1 MLRLALNG
9 GILSTIW
16 DGIKSIVTFFT
27 NFTDIL
33 KGIFQGLIVWIYSI
47 FYYIFMG
54 VCSIVNFAEML
65 FKKLAGI
72 DPIMTDRGEMNILDV
87 FVKSNEIWGLFVSI
101 IILSIVLLFIFT
113 IVAVIKSEFSLDAKS
128 SAKGPIIARS
138 LKSLAMFLIVPAVSL
153 MGIYAVNAITDTI
166 NSMMKGSDETTMVNQ
181 VFYAMSYNANKARI
195 NKEFADY
202 ISGFSEDYGNNYA
215 NNNCGAFKGDQD
227 AIAYQID
234 QAFKGNLS
242 HKGKKYKNM
251 SIQEM
256 HDAQDYSTM
265 IMSPSSA
272 FDTYSIWDLRQVNFF
287 YSILDMDYIIG
298 LGSAIVITYMLLSM
312 CVVLVKRIFEIV
324 ILLLLAAPMISLA
337 PLDGGSASKKWQGEF
352 IKRVIAIVAPVFAI
366 NMYFIMIP
374 LFTKITLFNPVG
386 SLGAVG
392 AINIGS
398 VGNALSAVSPAY
410 ATYDITFQLIVICVG
425 MSVVKTA
432 SALLCNLLGIQ
443 DLLKEGH
450 EQTKKAVGTV
460 AAVAAT
466 VASGGAAAGALM
478 SQMSA
483 GKKQKGA
490 QQKVASTEKD
500 VNAARAQLTAA
511 EASGDPTKIAA
522 AKENLAKK
530 EEARDNASAG
540 LAAANKEKEHAN
552 TLAKEKREAFFEKVA
567 PTAFKGFDE
576 VRGIKKKA
584 NKTKADIA
592 ADDEKKKIAAQE
604 AARENYAQEQ
614 SKHAETER
622 QENLKYRAQGQVEY
636 YYDNKVSEATA
647 TREAASRN
655 IGQQRG
661 IRDTERL
668 LAEGSLGALREEEA
682 VDTTGMSS
690 GQKDWNTRRKNQ
702 HRAAYEEH
710 AGNVQAA
717 QESINASMSEMDEA
731 ETTIAA
737 AKKSKK
743 KAIKALQSGKIS
755 LDEGAG
761 GIETKGVSTK
771 SAGNIAGAAVANSLL
786 VPGVGGAV
794 AAGQIVAD
802 NIENKQLR
810 TGKQNVD
817 EALAAQQSTN
827 KQNVD
832 SEAVR
837 EGTQELEDSKK
848 ELEDSKKE
856 LDAQAMGEGV
866 QQGLSEA
873 MSQLSEMM
881 INALNSAKLNV
892 NDIKNLTAE
901 VKSIKTDLKRAKDGD
916 EGAKTLEEIV
926 KAINALTNKL
936 K

>member
-9 GILSTIW
+9 GILSSIW
-16 DGIKSIVTFFT
+16 NAIKNIVTFFT
-27 NFTDIL
+27 HFTDIL
-33 KGIFQGLIVWIYSI
+33 KGIFQGLVVWIYSI
-47 FYYIFMG
+47 FYYLFMS

-202 ISGFSEDYGNNYA
+202 IKEFKDANCA
-215 NNNCGAFKGDQD
+215 NNNGGAFKGNQDQ
-227 AIAYQID
+227 IAYQID

-242 HKGKKYKNM
+242 HKGKGYKKM
-251 SIQEM
+251 SLEEM
-256 HDAQDYSTM
+256 LNADDFSTM
-265 IMSPSSA
+265 LMSPSSA
-272 FDTYSIWDLRQVNFF
+272 FDTYSVWDIKQVNFF
-287 YSILDMDYIIG
+287 YSILDMDYIVGI
-298 LGSAIVITYMLLSM
+298 GSAIVITYMLLSM
-312 CVVLVKRIFEIV
+312 CAVLVKRIFEIV

-374 LFTKITLFNPVG
+374 LFAKITLFNPVG

-392 AINIGS
+392 AISLSNVGSIG
-398 VGNALSAVSPAY
+398 AVAAAY
-410 ATYDITFQLIVICVG
+410 ATYDTLFQLVLICVG
-425 MSVVKTA
+425 LSVVKTA

-466 VASGGAAAGALM
+466 VATGGAAAGAMLGKIT
-478 SQMSA
+478 A
-483 GKKQKGA
+483 GKNQKGA
-490 QQKVASTEKD
+490 QKNLASTEKN
-500 VNAARAQLTAA
+500 VSAAREQLAAA
-511 EASGDPTKIAA
+511 EASGDQSKIAA
-522 AKENLAKK
+522 AKQNLATQESKRD
-530 EEARDNASAG
+530 EAGKA
-540 LAAANKEKEHAN
+540 LAAANKEKKHADD
-552 TLAKEKREAFFEKVA
+552 LAKEKGEAFLEKVA
-567 PTAFKGFDE
+567 PTAFKGFDD

-584 NKTKADIA
+584 GKTKADIA

-604 AARENYAQEQ
+604 AARENYAKDQKKSE
-614 SKHAETER
+614 ETER
-622 QENLKYRAQGQVEY
+622 QENLKYRAQGQVEH
-636 YYDNKVSEATA
+636 YYDTKIDKATA
-647 TREAASRN
+647 TRTAAYKN
-655 IGQQRG
+655 IDEKAGDQQLQ
-661 IRDTERL
+661 RL
-668 LAEGSLGALREEEA
+668 FADGARGSLQEEEA
-682 VDTTGMSS
+682 RDRDSMSS
-690 GQKDWNTRRKNQ
+690 AQKGWNTRRKKQ
-702 HRAAYEEH
+702 YQEAIDYHMGAA
-710 AGNVQAA
+710 AA
-717 QESINASMSEMDEA
+717 DQESIDASRGEIDEA
-731 ETTIAA
+731 DATIAA

-743 KAIKALQSGKIS
+743 KAIKALKSGKIT
-755 LDEGAG
+755 LDEGTG
-761 GIETKGVSTK
+761 GIETTGLATK
-771 SAGNIAGAAVANSLL
+771 SAGQIAGAAVSNSLL

-794 AAGQIVAD
+794 AAGQIVVD
-802 NIENKQLR
+802 NIENKNLR

-827 KQNVD
+827 QQNVD
-832 SEAVR
+832 SEA
-837 EGTQELEDSKK
+837 TKAIQD
-848 ELEDSKKE
+848 LEDSKKE

-873 MSQLSEMM
+873 MSALSDM
-881 INALNSAKLNV
+881 ITNALNSAKLNV
-892 NDIKNLTAE
+892 NDIKNLAAE
-901 VKSIKTDLKRAKDGD
+901 VKSIKTDIKRAKDGD

-926 KAINALTNKL
+926 KAINNLANKI

>member
-9 GILSTIW
+9 GILSSIW
-16 DGIKSIVTFFT
+16 DAIKSIVTFFT

-33 KGIFQGLIVWIYSI
+33 KGIFQATIIYAYSI
-47 FYYIFMG
+47 FYYLFMSI
-54 VCSIVNFAEML
+54 CSIVNFAEML

-87 FVKSNEIWGLFVSI
+87 FIKSNEIWGLFVSI

-195 NKEFADY
+195 NKEFADFINGY
-202 ISGFSEDYGNNYA
+202 SSRNGDKYA
-215 NNNCGAFKGDQD
+215 NDNGGAFKGSQDQV
-227 AIAYQID
+227 AYQID
-234 QAFKGNLS
+234 MAFKGNL
-242 HKGKKYKNM
+242 KCEYKYKWISFPLDM
-251 SIQEM
+251 I
-256 HDAQDYSTM
+256 DAQDFSTLFM
-265 IMSPSSA
+265 PVIGSRS
-272 FDTYSIWDLRQVNFF
+272 TYSIWDITQVNLY
-287 YSILDMDYIIG
+287 YSVMDMDYIVG
-298 LGSAIVITYMLLSM
+298 LGSALVITYMLLSM

-374 LFTKITLFNPVG
+374 LFSRITLFNPVG

-392 AINIGS
+392 AISLSNVGSIGT
-398 VGNALSAVSPAY
+398 VAALY
-410 ATYDITFQLIVICVG
+410 ATYDTLFQLLLICVG

-466 VASGGAAAGALM
+466 VATGGAAAGAMM
-478 SQMSA
+478 SKISA

-490 QQKVASTEKD
+490 QQNLASTEKN
-500 VNAARAQLTAA
+500 VSAAKEQLAAA
-511 EASGDPTKIAA
+511 EASGDQAKIAK
-522 AKENLAKK
+522 AKENLDTQKSK
-530 EEARDNASAG
+530 RDDASKN
-540 LAAANKEKEHAN
+540 LAAANKEKKHADD
-552 TLAKEKREAFFEKVA
+552 LAKEKREAFMEKVA
-567 PTAFKGFDE
+567 PTAFKGFDD
-576 VRGIKKKA
+576 VRSIRKKA
-584 NKTKADIA
+584 GKTKADIA

-604 AARENYAQEQ
+604 TAKENYAEDQKKSE
-614 SKHAETER
+614 KTER
-622 QENLKYRAQGQVEY
+622 QENLKYRAQGQVEH
-636 YYDNKVSEATA
+636 YYDSRVSQANATK
-647 TREAASRN
+647 EAASRN
-655 IGQQRG
+655 IEEQRG
-661 IRDTERL
+661 IRNTEML
-668 LAEGSLGALREEEA
+668 LARGSLGAYRDEEA
-682 VDTTGMSS
+682 VDTTGMSA
-690 GQKDWNTRRKNQ
+690 GQKGWNTRRKNQ

-710 AGNVQAA
+710 AGNAQTA
-717 QESINASMSEMDEA
+717 QESIDASREEMDEA
-731 ETTIAA
+731 NAAIATA
-737 AKKSKK
+737 TKNKK
-743 KAIKALQSGKIS
+743 KAIKALQSGRIT

-761 GIETKGVSTK
+761 GIETTGLATK
-771 SAGNIAGAAVANSLL
+771 SAGQIAGAAVSNSLL

-802 NIENKQLR
+802 NIENKNLR
-810 TGKQNVD
+810 TGRQNVD

-827 KQNVD
+827 QQNVD
-832 SEAVR
+832 SEA
-837 EGTQELEDSKK
+837 TKDIQD
-848 ELEDSKKE
+848 LEDSKKE

-873 MSQLSEMM
+873 MSQLSDM
-881 INALNSAKLNV
+881 ITNALNSAKLNV
-892 NDIKNLTAE
+892 NDIKNLAAE
-901 VKSIKTDLKRAKDGD
+901 VKSIKTDIKRAKDGD

-926 KAINALTNKL
+926 KAINDLANKI